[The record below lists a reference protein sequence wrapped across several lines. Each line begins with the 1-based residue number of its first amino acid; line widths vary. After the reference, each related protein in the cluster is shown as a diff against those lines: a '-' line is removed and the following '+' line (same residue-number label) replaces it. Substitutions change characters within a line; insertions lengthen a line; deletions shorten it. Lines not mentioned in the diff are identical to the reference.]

1 MLTPRQQGLECFYSD
16 PYSLHSIAQ
25 RIVNS
30 NAIGN
35 LAASW
40 RLPLELA
47 ADLAKIALFDVV
59 VLCDD
64 SASMKVQQKGER
76 IEDLKTWVRVLE
88 GKS

>member
-30 NAIGN
+30 NAIGT